1 MKMMPLVSRTVD
13 TPSRVGLFL
22 LLRFCTA
29 NISIAGRLSGAA
41 NLAIDLSAFCMFI
54 IQRPR
59 LAAALQTQTPHTA
72 QHTEQSA
79 PAANCGQA
87 ANIFH
92 STVYST
98 N

>member
-1 MKMMPLVSRTVD
+1 MKMMLLVSMTVD
-13 TPSRVGLFL
+13 TPSRVEMFL
-22 LLRFCTA
+22 LLSFCTA

-59 LAAALQTQTPHTA
+59 LAAALQPKPRTQHNTLLGA
-72 QHTEQSA
+72 LA
-79 PAANCGQA
+79 PNCGQA
-87 ANIFH
+87 ANIFLLIE
-92 STVYST
+92 YST